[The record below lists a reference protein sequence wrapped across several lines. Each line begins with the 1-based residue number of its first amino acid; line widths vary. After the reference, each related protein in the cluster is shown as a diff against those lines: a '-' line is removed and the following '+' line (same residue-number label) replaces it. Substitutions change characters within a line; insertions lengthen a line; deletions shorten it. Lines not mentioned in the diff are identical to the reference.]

1 MGRRRRHSHICRS
14 LAVAVFAVIALR
26 TGAASA
32 ATEDGARPLQLDI
45 TIGGEK
51 TGLLGSF
58 LQLTDGSIAAHRSE
72 LVEAGVKVPGSG
84 PPEEL
89 IVLNELLGDRFKY
102 DEPAQS
108 ISFDLDN
115 NERIARAFDAMGSS
129 APRTPVSTA
138 WGSVLNYTLFGSET
152 SGLNPRNATFSGA
165 SASLDARAFSPY
177 GTLSQTG
184 IIGTTTTRDMTML
197 RLDTAFSYSHPDSL
211 VTYRVGDSISGSLA
225 WTRSVRFAGI
235 QAQRNFA
242 LRSDLV
248 TAPLPSFSGSAAVPS
263 TLDVY
268 LNNSKTYTQEVPPGP
283 FQVNNLPLISG
294 GEARLVL
301 RDSAGR
307 EVETTLPFYTS
318 PQLLREGLTYFSM
331 ETGFP
336 RLSYGI
342 DSNNYAPKEM
352 VSFSARY
359 GMYDW
364 LTLEGHAEGVAG
376 LYNGGAGML
385 VRTGDF
391 GVLSAAASGSTY
403 QGQHGL
409 QTYVAFETKLW
420 GVSINASSTRTFMD
434 YSDIASVTAPVVDT
448 LAAYSITG
456 AANPAPTNAA
466 PAKAIDRISLGY
478 RLPDLSSLALSLVH
492 LEPAS
497 GALSNLVSVAWSR
510 SFYLQS
516 QLFVTSFA
524 DLSNRGNYGIFAGI
538 SIPIG
543 DNSSVSTGATSS
555 RSGTSLTT
563 DASRPLG
570 MQTGSYGARVRDSE
584 GAVPYR
590 SASASY
596 RAAPATVE
604 VGVEQSQGTV
614 LRGTGQVDGAVAAM
628 GGGVFFSNR
637 IDDAFAV
644 VDAGVPGVPV
654 LHENRLVG
662 ETNDSGKLLVPN
674 LRAYGNNKI
683 SIDPKGLPVNAEV
696 ATVEDVVA
704 PADRSGVLVNFAT
717 KSDVQ
722 AAIVILVD
730 AAGKPLAVGSK
741 GKLDGGSDDFIVGYD
756 GRAFI
761 KDLKSANTVTV
772 TLEKGECHAA
782 FDYASSQGS
791 QVVVGPISCQ

>member
-1 MGRRRRHSHICRS
+1 
-14 LAVAVFAVIALR
+14 
-26 TGAASA
+26 
-32 ATEDGARPLQLDI
+32 
-45 TIGGEK
+45 
-51 TGLLGSF
+51 
-58 LQLTDGSIAAHRSE
+58 
-72 LVEAGVKVPGSG
+72 
-84 PPEEL
+84 
-89 IVLNELLGDRFKY
+89 
-102 DEPAQS
+102 
-108 ISFDLDN
+108 
-115 NERIARAFDAMGSS
+115 
-129 APRTPVSTA
+129 
-138 WGSVLNYTLFGSET
+138 
-152 SGLNPRNATFSGA
+152 
-165 SASLDARAFSPY
+165 
-177 GTLSQTG
+177 
-184 IIGTTTTRDMTML
+184 
-197 RLDTAFSYSHPDSL
+197 
-211 VTYRVGDSISGSLA
+211 
-225 WTRSVRFAGI
+225 
-235 QAQRNFA
+235 
-242 LRSDLV
+242 
-248 TAPLPSFSGSAAVPS
+248 
-263 TLDVY
+263 
-268 LNNSKTYTQEVPPGP
+268 
-283 FQVNNLPLISG
+283 
-294 GEARLVL
+294 
-301 RDSAGR
+301 
-307 EVETTLPFYTS
+307 
-318 PQLLREGLTYFSM
+318 
-331 ETGFP
+331 
-336 RLSYGI
+336 
-342 DSNNYAPKEM
+342 
-352 VSFSARY
+352 
-359 GMYDW
+359 MYDW

-420 GVSINASSTRTFMD
+420 GVTINASSTRTFMD
-434 YSDIASVTAPVVDT
+434 YSDIASVTAPLVDT
-448 LAAYSITG
+448 LAAYNIT
-456 AANPAPTNAA
+456 AASNAA

-492 LEPAS
+492 LAPAS

-510 SFYLQS
+510 SFYFQS

-543 DNSSVSTGATSS
+543 DKSSVSTGATSS

-584 GAVPYR
+584 GAVPDR
-590 SASASY
+590 SVSASY

-604 VGVEQSQGTV
+604 VGIEQSQGTV

-628 GGGVFFSNR
+628 GGDVFFSNR

-662 ETNDSGKLLVPN
+662 ETNSSGKLLVPN

-683 SIDPKGLPVNAEV
+683 SIDPKGLPVNAEA
-696 ATVEDVVA
+696 ATVEDVVS

-730 AAGKPLAVGSK
+730 ATGKPLTVGSK

-756 GRAFI
+756 GRAFV
-761 KDLKSANTVTV
+761 KDLKGAIDP
-772 TLEKGECHAA
+772 A
-782 FDYASSQGS
+782 
-791 QVVVGPISCQ
+791 